1 MESKTDQVCLGPKLN
16 SSKTDS
22 KGEVETHSLKLQA
35 IDQAA
40 MHYDLGVRMCC
51 LISCRK
57 LLGYVNSPNQQSD

>member
-1 MESKTDQVCLGPKLN
+1 MESKPDQVCLGPKLN

-40 MHYDLGVRMCC
+40 MHYDIGVGMCF

-57 LLGYVNSPNQQSD
+57 LLGYVKPSNQQTD